1 MAERPLGVTILA
13 VLWII
18 SGILLI
24 LGGAGFAFLTGAVGG
39 VALGALGAVIG
50 IVLIV
55 WGLVEIVLGYGG
67 LQGWPWVWLVGV
79 ILTVLSLLEG
89 IYMLITT
96 GWSAII
102 SLIIAAII
110 LYYLFQPN
118 VKSWFGR
125 S

>member
-1 MAERPLGVTILA
+1 MAERPLGITILA
-13 VLWII
+13 VLWIL

-24 LGGAGFAFLTGAVGG
+24 LGGAGFAFLAGAVGG

-55 WGLVEIVLGYGG
+55 WGLVEIVLGYGA

-79 ILTVLSLLEG
+79 ILTVLSLIEG